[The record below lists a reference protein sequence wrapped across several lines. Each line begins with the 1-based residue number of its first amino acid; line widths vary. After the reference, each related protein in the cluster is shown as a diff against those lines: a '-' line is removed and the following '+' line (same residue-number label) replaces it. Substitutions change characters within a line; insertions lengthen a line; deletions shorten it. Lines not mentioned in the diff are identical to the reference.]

1 MSKQI
6 FIRIIFSSEHYY
18 KEEFG
23 GEYEFYIVFSH
34 SNEYYIFDF
43 LFDEET
49 ISYYISNN
57 YYDYYNKSSYKGF
70 EYKPKKI

>member
-34 SNEYYIFDF
+34 SNNYYLFDY

-49 ISYYISNN
+49 ISYFSND